1 MTLRRHFPLSLL
13 LLAALVA
20 ASGCGARKPVKAVTP
35 RIGQQQRGIA
45 SWYGHPYHGRRAA
58 NGEIYDMERFTA
70 AHRNW
75 AFNTWVRVHNLDN
88 GHATDVRITDRGPF
102 VRGRIID
109 LSRAAARSVNMI
121 GPGLARVRL
130 EVIPPPPQPPAPPP
144 PPLATVAAPPPPP
157 SRTAAQRL
165 TLQVAAFA
173 DRARAEA
180 FYQTIQ
186 SRFRDARMLLSPSGH
201 WKVFVGAFTSTTE
214 ADAFRRNLSAE
225 FPDAFVVRF
234 DDIT

>member
-1 MTLRRHFPLSLL
+1 MQPRILL
-13 LLAALVA
+13 LVSLLAALAA

-35 RIGQQQRGIA
+35 KIGQKQRGIA

-58 NGEIYDMERFTA
+58 NGEIYDMEKFTA

-88 GHATDVRITDRGPF
+88 GQSTEVRITDRGPF

-109 LSRAAARSVNMI
+109 LSRAAARSVSMI
-121 GPGLARVRL
+121 GPGLARVQL
-130 EVIPPPPQPPAPPP
+130 EVIPPPPYPSAPPLVTQAP
-144 PPLATVAAPPPPP
+144 GRSTGQRFTV
-157 SRTAAQRL
+157 QL
-165 TLQVAAFA
+165 GAFA

-180 FYQTIQ
+180 FYASVQ
-186 SRFRDARMLLSPSGH
+186 SRHRDVRMALSSSGH
-201 WKVFVGAFTSTTE
+201 WKVFVGAFRSAEE
-214 ADAFRRNLSAE
+214 AEALRRGLSAE
-225 FPDAFVVRF
+225 YPDAFVVRT

>member
-1 MTLRRHFPLSLL
+1 MTLRRRFPLSLL
-13 LLAALVA
+13 LLAGLVA

-45 SWYGHPYHGRRAA
+45 SWYGYPYHGRRAA
-58 NGEIYDMERFTA
+58 NGEIYDMEQFTA

-88 GHATDVRITDRGPF
+88 GQVTNVRITDRGPF

-109 LSRAAARSVNMI
+109 LSRAAARSVDMI

-130 EVIPPPPQPPAPPP
+130 VVIPPPPQPPAS
-144 PPLATVAAPPPPP
+144 PPPP
-157 SRTAAQRL
+157 SRTA
-165 TLQVAAFA
+165 TLRFTVQIASFA
-173 DRARAEA
+173 DRARAES
-180 FYQTIQ
+180 FYQSLQ
-186 SRFRDARMLLSPSGH
+186 SRYSDARLSLSPSGR
-201 WKVFVGAFTSTTE
+201 WRVCIGAFPSTTA
-214 ADAFRRNLSAE
+214 ADEFRRRLTTE
-225 FPDAFVVRF
+225 FPDAFVLRL

>member
-1 MTLRRHFPLSLL
+1 MRRRCPLSLFL
-13 LLAALVA
+13 LLALA
-20 ASGCGARKPVKAVTP
+20 AAAGCGARRPARAVTP
-35 RIGQQQRGIA
+35 KIGQQQRGIA

-58 NGEIYDMERFTA
+58 NGEVYDMEQFTA

-88 GHATDVRITDRGPF
+88 GFATDVRITDRGPF

-121 GPGLARVRL
+121 GPGLAHVRL
-130 EVIPPPPQPPAPPP
+130 EVIPPPPPTRSTTPRF
-144 PPLATVAAPPPPP
+144 TVQIASFAA
-157 SRTAAQRL
+157 R
-165 TLQVAAFA
+165 
-173 DRARAEA
+173 DRAEA
-180 FYQTIQ
+180 FYHSLQ
-186 SRFRDARMLLSPSGH
+186 SRYHDARLAPGTAGR
-201 WKVFVGAFTSTTE
+201 WRVVVGVFSSTAA
-214 ADAFRRNLSAE
+214 ADEFRRSLAHE